1 MAEPKLWHL
10 VAYDVRDPSRLR
22 RTAKHLLGYGFRLQ
36 YSIFKCRLTE
46 RQAERLKWELTQ
58 ILAEEDSLLMLG
70 LCERCESKL
79 LEKNINDET
88 CNEGT
93 TYEII

>member
-10 VAYDVRDPSRLR
+10 VAYDIHDPSRLR
-22 RTAKHLLGYGFRLQ
+22 RAAKHLLGYGFRLQ
-36 YSIFKCRLTE
+36 YSVFKCRLTE

-58 ILAEEDSLLMLG
+58 ILADEDSLLMLG
-70 LCERCESKL
+70 LCERCEAKL
-79 LEKNINDET
+79 LQKNIADEAT
-88 CNEGT
+88 KEVT